1 MASEP
6 KITPVNRARPK
17 PPARQQRGRV
27 DRGIGFPVAS
37 PTGDMPADYAVWL
50 AEIKGR
56 IQGERLRLVLASNSV
71 MVLLYWDIGKRILQ
85 KQAEQGYGT
94 KVIDRLAADLRQ
106 AFPDMKGFS
115 PRNLKYMRAFASAWP
130 KHEVVQ
136 ASLAQVTWYHNL
148 TLLEKLSTPEERLWY
163 AAKTVEHGWSRSI
176 LVLKIDGH
184 SHLRHAQ
191 AQNNFP
197 ATLPPPDSDMAV
209 QVFKDP
215 YLFDFLGTDA
225 PRRERELEQGLI
237 DHIQKFLLELGQGF
251 AFVGRQVHLEI
262 GDEDFYLDLLFYHLK
277 LRCYV
282 VIELK
287 ARQFEPGDGAQLGM
301 YMTAVNRL
309 LAHPDDKPTL
319 GLLLVREKNRVLV
332 EYALAG
338 STQPI
343 SVAEWE
349 TQLTRALPQELQDS
363 LPTIEQIEAELSGD
377 LGCVDE

>member
-1 MASEP
+1 
-6 KITPVNRARPK
+6 
-17 PPARQQRGRV
+17 
-27 DRGIGFPVAS
+27 
-37 PTGDMPADYAVWL
+37 
-50 AEIKGR
+50 
-56 IQGERLRLVLASNSV
+56 
-71 MVLLYWDIGKRILQ
+71 
-85 KQAEQGYGT
+85 
-94 KVIDRLAADLRQ
+94 
-106 AFPDMKGFS
+106 
-115 PRNLKYMRAFASAWP
+115 
-130 KHEVVQ
+130 
-136 ASLAQVTWYHNL
+136 
-148 TLLEKLSTPEERLWY
+148 LEKLTTPEERLWY

-176 LVLKIDGH
+176 LVLKIDGR
-184 SHLRHAQ
+184 SHLRQAQ

-282 VIELK
+282 IIELK

-309 LAHPDDKPTL
+309 LTHPDDKPTL

-377 LGCVDE
+377 LGRGDE